1 MKQSLYSN
9 NPVYLGEQ
17 VDRRPNND
25 DDAGKRSDDN
35 LSYRIGDLKDFFF
48 KNNYYRI
55 PAGVLVDLGLV
66 NFTDKTDTKFLFTLQ
81 RNMNKLFETKKKLQ
95 QFLMNLT
102 PSFNF
107 TTVLIFLIKN

>member
-81 RNMNKLFETKKKLQ
+81 RNMNKLFESNAKVD
-95 QFLMNLT
+95 NI
-102 PSFNF
+102 PDEPDA
-107 TTVLIFLIKN
+107 LI

>member
-81 RNMNKLFETKKKLQ
+81 RNMNKLFGTKKKLQ

-102 PSFNF
+102 PPFNF